1 MSGSSYDPR
10 LVAYFGDPVL
20 QSGFLPVPHLLL
32 RHYAELGL
40 NSHQA
45 MFVLHLM
52 STTWD
57 LGSPALNIGQLAR
70 RMGVS
75 RRTAQV
81 ISAELHERGLIDI
94 FDQYDQGGAQI
105 ENGYD
110 LSGLFQRLAAFAPVP
125 TPSGTQRQRRERAH
139 AASSDQASTVAMP
152 QEGGLGE
159 QPYATDCAPP
169 MQRAAPTPCSP
180 LHPSPAASN
189 TPPVQPAAGLKAES
203 KNLQKNQQR
212 NKKEQQHAVAAEQLD
227 WFGREEQQGGGRSLR
242 WDTQLSSLDVHQS
255 RQILAR
261 IGLNAD
267 VADRVAGTVHPAEVW
282 ALWLHARAAGLGI
295 AWIAR
300 QLYDPQRKQPRMAG
314 IPGPC
319 EAAGR
324 LLAALPP
331 DTVSHIIDIMIHRRT
346 DPEGLVASE
355 AVLAADPH
363 TVGQDLT
370 APIKAVWAVL
380 DSARWSGTGHVLAP
394 ATPARDSGHAPHV
407 DDPRWLV
414 AKRHLATRIPTGEYA
429 TWIAPLDLV
438 HVDEALIVVA
448 VPNVFVRTE
457 IQNAYAAVLQEAL
470 DMAWGKAVTFDV
482 VIEQALAA

>member
-75 RRTAQV
+75 RRTAQI

-110 LSGLFQRLAAFAPVP
+110 LSGLFQRLAAFAPAP
-125 TPSGTQRQRRERAH
+125 RPSGTQRQRRERARATSSDLVPATAAPQVTGTGEQSY
-139 AASSDQASTVAMP
+139 AAS
-152 QEGGLGE
+152 
-159 QPYATDCAPP
+159 CAPP
-169 MQRAAPTPCSP
+169 MQPTAPPLCSR
-180 LHPSPAASN
+180 LHPAPAMSDA
-189 TPPVQPAAGLKAES
+189 PPTQPTAGLKTES

-212 NKKEQQHAVAAEQLD
+212 KQKEQQPAAAKQLD
-227 WFGREEQQGGGRSLR
+227 WFGRDEQERGGRSLR

-331 DTVSHIIDIMIHRRT
+331 DTASIIIDITLDQGT
-346 DPEGLVASE
+346 DPEGLVTAE
-355 AVLAADPH
+355 VALATDPRS
-363 TVGQDLT
+363 VGQDLT
-370 APIKAVWAVL
+370 AQLKAVWAVL
-380 DSARWSGTGHVLAP
+380 ESTRRSGTAHVFAP
-394 ATPARDSGHAPHV
+394 ATSARGDAQAPHV
-407 DDPRWLV
+407 EEPRWILT
-414 AKRHLATRIPTGEYA
+414 KSHLATRIPVGEYA
-429 TWIAPLDLV
+429 TWIDPLELV
-438 HVDEALIVVA
+438 HVDDTVIVVGA
-448 VPNVFVRTE
+448 PNVIVRTA
-457 IQNAYAAVLQEAL
+457 IQHEYAAALQEAL
-470 DMAWGKAVTFDV
+470 ELAWGRAVTIDV
-482 VIEQALAA
+482 VIEQARAA